1 MLKILIS
8 ILFFLPRYENCF
20 RVDLISALV
29 EGGGGREE
37 NIPQDALKNNHC
49 RQSTEEVN
57 KNKKYG
63 VVKTC
68 AQGGRNPRETA
79 SPAHPA
85 VASVIC
91 IPPGRK
97 VFRRKRS
104 FFALILYAFYSSVHI
119 RKGQTFLIH
128 FPKMHTK
135 CSGSLSTCYLHK
147 CEANDPGVFPYSEQH
162 SLQRS
167 S

>member
-20 RVDLISALV
+20 RFDLISAL
-29 EGGGGREE
+29 GKGGREV

-57 KNKKYG
+57 KNKKCG

-68 AQGGRNPRETA
+68 AQGGRNPTETA
-79 SPAHPA
+79 PPTPPA
-85 VASVIC
+85 VASAIC
-91 IPPGRK
+91 IPPGAK

-104 FFALILYAFYSSVHI
+104 FFTLILYAFYSSVHTRI

-135 CSGSLSTCYLHK
+135 CSRSLSTCYLHK
-147 CEANDPGVFPYSEQH
+147 YEANEPAAFPYSEQH
-162 SLQRS
+162 PLQRS